1 MTDGESQ
8 SAIDLRC
15 KNARDPK
22 KALHLNQTRMPC
34 TGCCFSHHC
43 MLAVIMPECSG
54 GVAPPEFIRLLDHS
68 ENRAWTWP
76 CELDSRCLSGGTCHP
91 NRIIVSPHPPIC
103 HSTLYSQSLMV
114 GNPCGA
120 KWPGNRC
127 APIFHL
133 RQSTGTAFFRFRRCG
148 LQRVM
153 GWGLGQWSSRSTEWM
168 DEVIPTG
175 VLLAA
180 LIAGK

>member
-1 MTDGESQ
+1 VHVPKPELFL
-8 SAIDLRC
+8 LRT
-15 KNARDPK
+15 
-22 KALHLNQTRMPC
+22 NQMRWTLGR
-34 TGCCFSHHC
+34 
-43 MLAVIMPECSG
+43 L
-54 GVAPPEFIRLLDHS
+54 FIRPGRINEPDRTAIKHTAATLFHGTADPDTKYVPALSCS
-68 ENRAWTWP
+68 ETAFAATA
-76 CELDSRCLSGGTCHP
+76 
-91 NRIIVSPHPPIC
+91 PHTTPPP
-103 HSTLYSQSLMV
+103 SNYSQSPMV
-114 GNPCGA
+114 GHPCGA

-168 DEVIPTG
+168 DEVVPTG